1 MTLAACRG
9 ASMRRDMSTRM
20 ARGTRTITAIRT
32 ITATST
38 TTLAAD
44 ASAMT
49 NASASPPPPT
59 FGGTPGDQGC
69 LTQHALYRLLAW
81 SSPGYPTG
89 AFSYSHGLEW
99 AVEAGTV
106 TNLQGLLDY
115 VTAVLSRGGGW
126 IDAVLFVHAWRTASR
141 SARLGADSD
150 EHALTARPRALAEI
164 TQPDALAEITQ
175 ANALAEITDPDAFAD
190 TTGPDALAVITELAA
205 AFRGSS
211 ETALESRQQGA
222 AFLDVTRKAWP
233 HPILD
238 TLAAQAASTNTP
250 VAHCV
255 AVAVACA
262 AHEIPLLP
270 ALHAY
275 LHAVGANLVS
285 AGARLIPLGQTQAQI
300 AIAQLSPIISGI
312 IERAQSTSLG
322 DLGTA
327 APAVELCSL
336 RHETQYT
343 RLFRS

>member
-1 MTLAACRG
+1 M
-9 ASMRRDMSTRM
+9 M
-20 ARGTRTITAIRT
+20 AE
-32 ITATST
+32 
-38 TTLAAD
+38 
-44 ASAMT
+44 
-49 NASASPPPPT
+49 P
-59 FGGTPGDQGC
+59 
-69 LTQHALYRLLAW
+69 ALYRLLTW

-99 AVEAGTV
+99 AVETGDV

-115 VTAVLSRGGGW
+115 VTAVLERGGGW
-126 IDAVLFVHAWRTASR
+126 IDAVLFAHAWRAT
-141 SARLGADSD
+141 
-150 EHALTARPRALAEI
+150 PRADETAVTAE
-164 TQPDALAEITQ
+164 L
-175 ANALAEITDPDAFAD
+175 D
-190 TTGPDALAVITELAA
+190 TVAELAA
-205 AFRGSS
+205 AFRSSS
-211 ETALESRQQGA
+211 ETALESRQQGN

-233 HPILD
+233 HQTLD
-238 TLAAQAASTNTP
+238 AFAARQTAAGIP

-262 AHEIPLLP
+262 AHDVALTP

-275 LHAVGANLVS
+275 LHAVAANLVS

-300 AIAQLSPIISGI
+300 AIARLSPVITDIV
-312 IERAQSTSLG
+312 ERALATSLD